1 MNKSLSYPLLLS
13 TALLSASVYAK
24 VAPMWEVGELSHSTG
39 YTVAA
44 DSQTSH
50 QFGLVKHSNTCGA
63 DELYL
68 SWTSSSPDVW
78 SLAGKTV
85 TMDANFDGVSISLPL
100 KVVAI
105 KPGTGNSHEIIM
117 GHVFANSELLNLM
130 THSDAVNVLIPAT
143 DAMSQHLDAGN
154 DRFSMQGFNE
164 AREQALSRCHNMSSL
179 ASN

>member
-13 TALLSASVYAK
+13 TALLYARVYAK
-24 VAPMWEVGELSHSTG
+24 VEPMWEELSHSTG

-117 GHVFANSELLNLM
+117 GHVFANSE
-130 THSDAVNVLIPAT
+130 PAT